1 MINFNNFKSKIISI
15 LEKPLFR
22 GTLWM
27 LGGRVIGIAMQ
38 AGYFVLIAR
47 TLGARDFGMFMG
59 VSALAVILNPFSTLG
74 SADLLI
80 RDVSRDR
87 SLFGEGWANALL
99 TTAVSGSCLIILA
112 LLTALY
118 IFPQK
123 IPPLAILLILASDL
137 VGLALW
143 SLSSGALI
151 AVGLLKKAAQLQV
164 CLNFS
169 KLVAAILLA
178 VGFQE
183 ANILVWS
190 ILYFLGNATTAL
202 VSILLV
208 NKMVGLPGKPNLS
221 KIKSNLN
228 QGIYFSIGASADVV
242 NASID
247 KTMLTSLATA
257 NATGLYAAAY
267 RLIEVAYLPLLSIFS
282 STYAKFFERGK
293 TGISGTL
300 AFAKRLIPVAIIYGI
315 VALIGYWVFNPLI
328 PYILG
333 EEYRASI
340 PVLLWLSPMPLLIG
354 LQFIAADTLTG
365 AGHQRIRGFII
376 LGTALFNVIINYLL
390 IPLYSWKGATW
401 ATLASDT
408 IKTLFLWGAVAFF
421 YQQQVRRGAR
431 NPTR

>member
-1 MINFNNFKSKIISI
+1 VINFNNFKSKIISI

-47 TLGARDFGMFMG
+47 RLGAADFGMFMG
-59 VSALAVILNPFSTLG
+59 VSALGVILNPFSTLG
-74 SADLLI
+74 STDLLV
-80 RDVSRDR
+80 RDISRDR
-87 SLFGEGWANALL
+87 SLFRESWANALL

-169 KLVAAILLA
+169 KLVAAILL
-178 VGFQE
+178 VIGFE
-183 ANILVWS
+183 AANVLGWS
-190 ILYFLGNATTAL
+190 ILYFFGNAITVL
-202 VSILLV
+202 VGIFLV

-228 QGIYFSIGASADVV
+228 QGIYFSIGSSADVV

-247 KTMLTSLATA
+247 KTMLTSLGSA
-257 NATGLYAAAY
+257 NATGLYSAAY

-282 STYAKFFERGK
+282 STYAKFFEQGK

-300 AFAKRLIPVAIIYGI
+300 ALAKRLVPVVIIYGI
-315 VALIGYWVFNPLI
+315 VACIGYWVFYPVI

-333 EEYRASI
+333 EEYKAST
-340 PVLLWLSPMPLLIG
+340 PVLLWLSPMPFLIG
-354 LQFIAADTLTG
+354 MQWIAADTLSG
-365 AGHQRIRGFII
+365 SGYQRIRGLITLF
-376 LGTALFNVIINYLL
+376 TAFFNVTINYFL
-390 IPLYSWKGATW
+390 IPIYSWKGATW

-408 IKTLFLWGAVAFF
+408 IKTLLLWGAVAFF
-421 YQQQVRRGAR
+421 YQQQVRQSDLKQKK
-431 NPTR
+431 

>member
-1 MINFNNFKSKIISI
+1 
-15 LEKPLFR
+15 
-22 GTLWM
+22 M

-47 TLGARDFGMFMG
+47 TLGANNFGMFMG

-74 SADLLI
+74 SADILV
-80 RDVSRDR
+80 RDISRDR
-87 SLFGEGWANALL
+87 SLFPEGWANALL
-99 TTAVSGSCLIILA
+99 TTAISGSCLIILA
-112 LLTALY
+112 LLIAQF
-118 IFPQK
+118 IFPQT

-137 VGLALW
+137 LGLALW
-143 SLSSGALI
+143 SLSSGAFI
-151 AVGLLKKAAQLQV
+151 AVGLLKKVAQLQV

-178 VGFQE
+178 VGFEE
-183 ANILVWS
+183 ATVLDWS
-190 ILYFLGNATTAL
+190 ILYFLGNGTTAL

-208 NKMVGLPGKPNLS
+208 HKMIGLPGKSNLS
-221 KIKSNLN
+221 KIKSNLK
-228 QGIYFSIGASADVV
+228 QGIYFSIGSSADLV

-247 KTMLTSLATA
+247 KTMLASLTTA
-257 NATGLYAAAY
+257 SATGLYSAAY

-282 STYAKFFERGK
+282 STYAKFFEHGK

-300 AFAKRLIPVAIIYGI
+300 AFAKRLIPVALIYGI
-315 VALIGYWVFNPLI
+315 VALIGYWVFNPFI

-333 EEYRASI
+333 EEYQASI

-354 LQFIAADTLTG
+354 MQLIAADTLTG

-376 LGTALFNVIINYLL
+376 LGTALFNVVINYLL
-390 IPLYSWKGATW
+390 IPVYSWKGAAW

-408 IKTLFLWGAVAFF
+408 VKILCLWGAVAFF
-421 YQQQVRRGAR
+421 YKQQKNV
-431 NPTR
+431 

>member
-27 LGGRVIGIAMQ
+27 LGSRVIGIAMQ

-47 TLGARDFGMFMG
+47 TLGANNFGMFMG

-87 SLFGEGWANALL
+87 SLFREGWANALL

-143 SLSSGALI
+143 NLSSGALI

-183 ANILVWS
+183 PNVFVWS
-190 ILYFLGNATTAL
+190 ILYFLGNGITAL
-202 VSILLV
+202 VAILLV
-208 NKMVGLPGKPNLS
+208 NKMVGFPGKPNLS
-221 KIKSNLN
+221 KIKSNFN

-247 KTMLTSLATA
+247 KTMLTSLATP

-267 RLIEVAYLPLLSIFS
+267 RLIEVAYIPLLSIFS
-282 STYAKFFERGK
+282 STYAKFFEQGK

-300 AFAKRLIPVAIIYGI
+300 ALAKRLVPLVIIYGI
-315 VALIGYWVFNPLI
+315 VACIGYWLFYPFI

-333 EEYRASI
+333 EEYQAST
-340 PVLLWLSPMPLLIG
+340 PVLLWLSPMPFLIG
-354 LQFIAADTLTG
+354 MQWIAADTLTG
-365 AGHQRIRGFII
+365 AGYQQIRGFIT
-376 LGTALFNVIINYLL
+376 LCTAFFNVTINYFL
-390 IPLYSWKGATW
+390 IPIYSWKGATW
-401 ATLASDT
+401 ATLASDS
-408 IKTLFLWGAVAFF
+408 IKTLLLWGAVAFF
-421 YQQQVRRGAR
+421 YQQQVRQSDLKHKK
-431 NPTR
+431 